1 MKCPHC
7 DKDIPGSPC
16 PQCDA
21 TNPDDAKYCM
31 ECGSFLGRK
40 EKGAT
45 EDDNGFDF
53 EDRVLCPDG
62 NCTGIIENGK
72 CTECGRTPEK
82 AKKANKD

>member
-1 MKCPHC
+1 M
-7 DKDIPGSPC
+7 G
-16 PQCDA
+16 
-21 TNPDDAKYCM
+21 
-31 ECGSFLGRK
+31 CGSFLGRK